1 MMVVNVH
8 YSPGKM
14 CHWPWLN
21 VTWSSTQWS
30 TEQNKPSLDGR
41 SAECGSSPLQP
52 HWQPLRIHLSSI
64 LSSQA
69 PALIYAASLGQH
81 SLTPCSQEDA
91 LSLTCRQGTACSLGG
106 QQPVCQLEPCPNHWD
121 RESSCS
127 AASSRRCLA
136 LLLCELQGQIC
147 QSCTREVVTWASTR
161 ESGRRR
167 WWRLC
172 QQTSFLIV
180 LKHNSGHSPNVDV
193 QWQRGQSPFKK
204 TVKILVWSKI
214 LTLRRRNNFW
224 KISVFPMNEY
234 VCTNCFI
241 RATD

>member
-52 HWQPLRIHLSSI
+52 HWQPLRVHLSSI

-69 PALIYAASLGQH
+69 PALVYAASLGQH

-106 QQPVCQLEPCPNHWD
+106 QQPVCQLEPQTCPNHRD

-127 AASSRRCLA
+127 AASSRRCLPTPVWTSGTNMS
-136 LLLCELQGQIC
+136 EL
-147 QSCTREVVTWASTR
+147 
-161 ESGRRR
+161 
-167 WWRLC
+167 
-172 QQTSFLIV
+172 
-180 LKHNSGHSPNVDV
+180 H
-193 QWQRGQSPFKK
+193 QRGCHLSQHKRVREKEMMEALPANFIPHCIKAQQWALSKRWCSMAERAIAFQENSKNCS
-204 TVKILVWSKI
+204 LV
-214 LTLRRRNNFW
+214 
-224 KISVFPMNEY
+224 
-234 VCTNCFI
+234 
-241 RATD
+241 